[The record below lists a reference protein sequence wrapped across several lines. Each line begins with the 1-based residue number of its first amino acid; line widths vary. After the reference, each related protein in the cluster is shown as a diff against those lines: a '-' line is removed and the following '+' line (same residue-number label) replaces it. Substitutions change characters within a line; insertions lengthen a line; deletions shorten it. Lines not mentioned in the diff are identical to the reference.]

1 MSIPETLTTEIA
13 KIIGVKSTELQVSLR
28 KPLDFQSNLLYDIRG
43 SNLHFIAKEYL
54 KPDEL
59 TVAPLREYKALQL
72 LSSFDIA
79 PQPVFFE
86 PDIAPIVVYKYMDGE
101 MWDRR
106 PVSAANLSNLVDV
119 WLKINSVSVDWI
131 SRGSERTLQAIGE
144 ELRQRLTD
152 YLEWSSTEFVPGQ
165 RAAEMCLHL
174 LENRDKI
181 IKELSENTPIL
192 YFCRSDPRFANVI
205 QRPNGRLGL
214 VDWEDSGLRDP
225 AREVVDL
232 LTHPN
237 QEDLLCWNEWQVFV
251 QPYINARQKMDREI
265 SRRLHLYLA
274 VYPLFW
280 LTILL
285 KQGIKFASEGQLA
298 GWISNDL
305 PGNIRLRRYLARALA
320 WPNMEYESTLE
331 ELESL
336 EFFPN

>member
-13 KIIGVKSTELQVSLR
+13 KIAGVKSTELQISLR
-28 KPLDFQSNLLYDIRG
+28 EPLDFQSNRLYDIWG

-59 TVAPLREYKALQL
+59 TVAPLREYKSLQL

-79 PQPVFFE
+79 PQPIFFE
-86 PDIAPIVVYKYMDGE
+86 PDLAPIVVYKYMDGE

-131 SRGSERTLQAIGE
+131 SRGSERTLQTIGE
-144 ELRQRLTD
+144 ELRQWLTD
-152 YLEWSSTEFVPGQ
+152 YLKWSSVEFASGK

-181 IKELSENTPIL
+181 IKELSENTPIPC
-192 YFCRSDPRFANVI
+192 FCRSDPRFANVI

-225 AREVVDL
+225 AREVADL

-237 QEDLLCWNEWQVFV
+237 QEDLLRWNEWQVFV
-251 QPYINARQKMDREI
+251 EPYINARKKIDREI

-285 KQGIKFASEGQLA
+285 RHGIKLTSTGQLA
-298 GWISNDL
+298 GWTINGL
-305 PGNIRLRRYLARALA
+305 PGNIKLRRYLARALA
-320 WPNMEYESTLE
+320 WPNMEYESTLK

-336 EFFPN
+336 EFFPD